1 MMDQVNT
8 NETWDCIAGACI
20 DPGNGTGEYDN
31 IVDCEY
37 QCLSSSV
44 KEVNNQASLIYPNP
58 AKEFISL
65 NINHDGVLKIYSID
79 GKEVLNKQIISNV
92 NIKISDLT
100 EGMYHYQ
107 FISNNEIQSGTFQ
120 IIK

>member
-1 MMDQVNT
+1 MV
-8 NETWDCIAGACI
+8 
-20 DPGNGTGEYDN
+20 
-31 IVDCEY
+31 
-37 QCLSSSV
+37 
-44 KEVNNQASLIYPNP
+44 YPNP

-92 NIKISDLT
+92 NIKISDLND
-100 EGMYHYQ
+100 GMYQYQ